1 MAADLRYIEAWR
13 RNPTPSKTPLHVRLD
28 VPDGVSY
35 APDQLNPHNASKRL
49 FVVPPLPEPAEMLY
63 DFGAAIARYEERNGQ
78 WEGGDDRFT
87 IGEEEAE
94 DSATSEH
101 VAAAASASNDAIG
114 QDVQN
119 AKDAEEPKPHDEQAS
134 KDVKEVPAAK
144 EAEPRAAAEEAEP
157 QPSMVKTS
165 DSGAEDATQNEAKEA
180 TKAKADAD
188 SGAMETTPGDV
199 PTVSRESAPD
209 DSKGETAER
218 EDQAEKDGG
227 NEAKG
232 SEERKMDRK
241 EKRKEKKKA
250 KKKAQREAQAEG
262 TQAGGD
268 EQGDEKG
275 DEAEKGDIRKAEG
288 QAAEPSA
295 EGKRVEEQTAEKPAE
310 EKSAENKSQEETTSE
325 ERIPG
330 DKSEEK
336 GPENKSEEKG
346 PENKS
351 EEKGPENKSEVQS
364 EEKSP
369 ENEAEGKPAES
380 KASKPAKDEST
391 KESIGGDKE
400 LAEPV
405 AEAASTPLPADDA
418 SQSVASSSVRRAADS
433 DTQSIRSVDTTASVS
448 SVRTSASTQSRTAT
462 SLLAQKERTGL
473 PRVVRNQLTENE
485 FRPPP
490 SITGKYST
498 HPWSAKP
505 YKMLRATDTLAGHPA
520 GRDPGTT
527 WEQVSGYGVVGEDA
541 PKDRMMPSAGNALHA
556 LFVPDPR
563 PWRPLRLVRR
573 SDPRQLLLMCAGTAL
588 TPGEAKAARAF
599 HKVEQR
605 APTEPA
611 LASYFGSTE
620 NTDLRGGLGFVS
632 CPTPEMCSEFTGL
645 PNDAG
650 DPGRLENNFSRRLER
665 PGWLQHTSK
674 RRAALRS
681 VLAALEYAQWEE
693 EGFDKLVIATHHA
706 WIVRGITEDIWEW
719 RSNQW
724 RLLREGPL
732 GIPGE
737 NVPDRDLWELLDL
750 AVRHYEDI
758 DCNCRFWHIPRA
770 LNGEAVRLAERGA
783 LKDNQQPST
792 VRWTRRRNTAQA
804 PVPPRRIPA
813 VGAHNA
819 PSRR

>member
-94 DSATSEH
+94 DSATSEQ
-101 VAAAASASNDAIG
+101 VAAAASASSDAIG
-114 QDVQN
+114 HDVQN
-119 AKDAEEPKPHDEQAS
+119 AKDTEESKILDDEQAS

-144 EAEPRAAAEEAEP
+144 ETEPQAAAEEVEP
-157 QPSMVKTS
+157 QPSTVKTS
-165 DSGAEDATQNEAKEA
+165 DSGAEDATQNEAKEPSADSDKEA

-188 SGAMETTPGDV
+188 AGPTHTTPGDA
-199 PTVSRESAPD
+199 PNVSREDAPD
-209 DSKGETAER
+209 DSKEGETAEP
-218 EDQAEKDGG
+218 ENQAEKDGS
-227 NEAKG
+227 NEAKS
-232 SEERKMDRK
+232 SEERKVDRK

-250 KKKAQREAQAEG
+250 KKKAQREAQAQEG
-262 TQAGGD
+262 TQADGE
-268 EQGDEKG
+268 EQADEKG
-275 DEAEKGDIRKAEG
+275 DEAEKGDIRKAED
-288 QAAEPSA
+288 
-295 EGKRVEEQTAEKPAE
+295 QTAEEPTE
-310 EKSAENKSQEETTSE
+310 EKSAEDKSQEETTRE
-325 ERIPG
+325 ERITG

-336 GPENKSEEKG
+336 GPEDESEEKG
-346 PENKS
+346 PED
-351 EEKGPENKSEVQS
+351 KSEVQ
-364 EEKSP
+364 EKSA
-369 ENEAEGKPAES
+369 ENEAEGKPAER
-380 KASKPAKDEST
+380 KTTKPAKDEST
-391 KESIGGDKE
+391 KESAGDEKE
-400 LAEPV
+400 PVEPV

-418 SQSVASSSVRRAADS
+418 SQSAPSSSARRAADS
-433 DTQSIRSVDTTASVS
+433 DAQSMRSVDTMASVS
-448 SVRTSASTQSRTAT
+448 SVRTNASTRTAT
-462 SLLAQKERTGL
+462 SLLAHKERTGL

-490 SITGKYST
+490 SITGEYST

-505 YKMLRATDTLAGHPA
+505 YKMLRATDTLAGHPV

-541 PKDRMMPSAGNALHA
+541 PKDRMIPSAGNALHA

-599 HKVEQR
+599 YKVEQR

-632 CPTPEMCSEFTGL
+632 CPTPEMYSEFTGL
-645 PNDAG
+645 PKDAV

-665 PGWLQHTSK
+665 PGWLQHTNK

-737 NVPDRDLWELLDL
+737 NVPDRDLWELLDQ

-792 VRWTRRRNTAQA
+792 VRWTRRHNTAQA
-804 PVPPRRIPA
+804 PVPPHRIPA

>member
-94 DSATSEH
+94 DSATSEQ
-101 VAAAASASNDAIG
+101 VAAAASASSDAIG
-114 QDVQN
+114 HDVQN
-119 AKDAEEPKPHDEQAS
+119 AKDTEESKIPDDEQAS

-144 EAEPRAAAEEAEP
+144 EAEPQAAAEEVEP
-157 QPSMVKTS
+157 QPSTVKTS
-165 DSGAEDATQNEAKEA
+165 DSGAEDATQNEAKEPSADSDKEA

-188 SGAMETTPGDV
+188 AGPTHTTPGDA
-199 PTVSRESAPD
+199 PNVSREDAPD
-209 DSKGETAER
+209 DSKEGETAEP
-218 EDQAEKDGG
+218 ENQAEKDGS
-227 NEAKG
+227 NEAKS
-232 SEERKMDRK
+232 SEERKVDRK

-250 KKKAQREAQAEG
+250 KKKAQREAQAQEG
-262 TQAGGD
+262 TQADGE
-268 EQGDEKG
+268 EQADEKG
-275 DEAEKGDIRKAEG
+275 DEAEKGDIRKAED
-288 QAAEPSA
+288 
-295 EGKRVEEQTAEKPAE
+295 QTAEEPTE
-310 EKSAENKSQEETTSE
+310 EKSAEDKSQEETTRE
-325 ERIPG
+325 ERITG

-336 GPENKSEEKG
+336 GPEDKSEEKG
-346 PENKS
+346 PEDES
-351 EEKGPENKSEVQS
+351 EEKGPEDKSEVQ
-364 EEKSP
+364 EKSA
-369 ENEAEGKPAES
+369 ENEAEGKPAER
-380 KASKPAKDEST
+380 KTTKPAKDEST
-391 KESIGGDKE
+391 KESAGDEKE
-400 LAEPV
+400 PVEPV

-418 SQSVASSSVRRAADS
+418 SQSAPSSSARRAADS
-433 DTQSIRSVDTTASVS
+433 DAQSMRSVDTMASVS
-448 SVRTSASTQSRTAT
+448 SVRTNASTRTAT
-462 SLLAQKERTGL
+462 SLLAHKERTGL

-490 SITGKYST
+490 SITGEYST

-505 YKMLRATDTLAGHPA
+505 YKMLRATDTLAGHPV

-541 PKDRMMPSAGNALHA
+541 PKDRMIPSAGNALHA

-599 HKVEQR
+599 YKVEQR

-632 CPTPEMCSEFTGL
+632 CPTPEMYSEFTGL
-645 PNDAG
+645 PKDAV

-665 PGWLQHTSK
+665 PGWLQHTNK

-737 NVPDRDLWELLDL
+737 NVPDRDLWELLDQ

-792 VRWTRRRNTAQA
+792 VRWTRRHNTAQA
-804 PVPPRRIPA
+804 PVPPHRIPA